1 MLRAVIRV
9 TFSEH
14 IAFALDSTA
23 SKSSPS
29 PLDISRSTQPKANL
43 VTGTPLS
50 NLPWRASVRH
60 ADDAFFLTL
69 EVIASSPMLE
79 VVASSPV
86 LEVIASSPMLE
97 VVASSPT
104 LEVVAPSPAVAAA
117 ESHGRLFLTSSDSE
131 APTPMWRASPLV
143 SLMLRIL
150 AAVMESGAGSVGQ
163 TTEAPPSWRRARSC
177 AGMWLLTA
185 STSSSPSVQRLRTS
199 SSSTRHDR
207 RTSCFP

>member
-1 MLRAVIRV
+1 MFEEITQMLRAVIRV

-60 ADDAFFLTL
+60 ADDASFLTL

-86 LEVIASSPMLE
+86 LEVIASSP
-97 VVASSPT
+97 T
-104 LEVVAPSPAVAAA
+104 LEVVAPSPTVAAA

-131 APTPMWRASPLV
+131 APTPMWRASPPV

-199 SSSTRHDR
+199 SSSTHHDR